1 MFRKSRLSVQ
11 RKNEF
16 RRLRAERASAD
27 MAENNLVV
35 RIPLEVWREARVV
48 NLEQLKDKLSGQ
60 HVFPP
65 DMYIVCYIYSFYSKI
80 ITIK

>member
-16 RRLRAERASAD
+16 HRLKAERASAD

-48 NLEQLKDKLSGQ
+48 NLEQLRTSLVVNMFFLQ
-60 HVFPP
+60 
-65 DMYIVCYIYSFYSKI
+65 VCTSSVIFIHFIQK
-80 ITIK
+80 